1 MSFAFNC
8 VHRRAIDRHVG
19 SGALVAKAPPPAP
32 PPRHPHPPPFPPSP
46 LFLLLLSFYILRFTF
61 AVYLFRSPVNAR
73 DIRRHE
79 CKIYLC
85 TICTSPIR
93 GSDSHLYLIFP
104 VHRRWQS
111 LFLLLFFSIELSPN
125 ENFTSWIFEKKED
138 EGRRRKTECIFE
150 HVPEETRARFNFMR
164 YIACYY
170 KMVND
175 IILFSFFFYF
185 ATTWRNVTPDKGAIA
200 LFANFLSR
208 STLFKSSISV
218 SVFVASPFLPSL
230 GFSFIHN
237 RHCVIWKSNRES
249 LNDPRAKLRSR
260 GDITRER
267 NLLCYRNFDY
277 HRC

>member
-61 AVYLFRSPVNAR
+61 TVYLFRSPVNAR

-111 LFLLLFFSIELSPN
+111 LFLLLFFPLNCRRTRILLAEFSRRKR
-125 ENFTSWIFEKKED
+125 TRRG
-138 EGRRRKTECIFE
+138 EGRLNAFLNTFRRRLER
-150 HVPEETRARFNFMR
+150 VL
-164 YIACYY
+164 
-170 KMVND
+170 
-175 IILFSFFFYF
+175 ILC
-185 ATTWRNVTPDKGAIA
+185 GI
-200 LFANFLSR
+200 
-208 STLFKSSISV
+208 
-218 SVFVASPFLPSL
+218 
-230 GFSFIHN
+230 
-237 RHCVIWKSNRES
+237 
-249 LNDPRAKLRSR
+249 
-260 GDITRER
+260 
-267 NLLCYRNFDY
+267 
-277 HRC
+277 